1 MIGHKSTLRSSK
13 TWGAFL
19 KHAEE
24 RNCLVPL
31 KQLVGTV
38 VSSSPRAGG
47 GSGSGKQG
55 RRR

>member
-1 MIGHKSTLRSSK
+1 M
-13 TWGAFL
+13 

-38 VSSSPRAGG
+38 VSSGRLAASKSRAGAARLG
-47 GSGSGKQG
+47 MHDLGSED
-55 RRR
+55 R

>member
-1 MIGHKSTLRSSK
+1 MIGHKSTVRSSK

-38 VSSSPRAGG
+38 VSSSRAGG
-47 GSGSGKQG
+47 VSGKQG